1 MKTISDHVL
10 DIAQNALEAKATLID
25 IIVNE
30 NKIDDFYMLGIK
42 DNGCGMNEKIL
53 QLAENPFF
61 TTRTSRKV
69 GLGIPLL
76 KQNATAAKGT
86 FRLDSDEG
94 KGTSIKAVFQWSH
107 IDRPPTGDIWNTIF
121 LLMAG
126 NPAIHFKYTHT
137 TDKGTFAIDSIELR
151 TLLEGISLQQG
162 DVRIA
167 FIELIKNNLE
177 DIKASK

>member
-25 IIVNE
+25 IIIIE
-30 NKIDDFYMLGIK
+30 NKFDDIYMLSIN

-76 KQNATAAKGT
+76 KQNATASNGT
-86 FRLDSDEG
+86 FKLSSDEG
-94 KGTSIKAVFQWSH
+94 KGTSIKAVFQLSN
-107 IDRPPTGDIWNTIF
+107 IDRPPTGDIWNSVF
-121 LLMAG
+121 LLLVG
-126 NPAIHFKYTHT
+126 NPEIHYKYTHT
-137 TDKGTFAIDSIELR
+137 TDKGTFAIDSVELR

-162 DVRIA
+162 DVRKA